1 MKRLILA
8 IGLVVLTFAISIFSL
23 IVVEKTNERMHS
35 NLDSILIC
43 AKEKKTAALNEAV
56 ENTMIQWEKEKP
68 LLNILIGQQGTNEIT
83 SDLKM
88 IKHFSSAGDTDS
100 LFLYI
105 YECKTELERIKN
117 TNEPSLSTIF

>member
-1 MKRLILA
+1 MKRLALA
-8 IGLVVLTFAISIFSL
+8 IFLVGLTFGISIFSL
-23 IVVEKTNERMHS
+23 IAVEKANERMHS
-35 NLDSILIC
+35 SLDSILIY

-88 IKHFSSAGDTDS
+88 IQYFSHNGNTDS

-117 TNEPSLSTIF
+117 NNEPSLSTIF